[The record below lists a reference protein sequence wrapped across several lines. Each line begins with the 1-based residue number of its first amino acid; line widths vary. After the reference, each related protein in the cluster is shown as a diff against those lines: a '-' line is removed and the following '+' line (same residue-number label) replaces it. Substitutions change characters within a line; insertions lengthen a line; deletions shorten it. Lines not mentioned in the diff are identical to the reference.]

1 MTYADYEAYIEK
13 KVEQWFDS
21 VDQLFMSHSI
31 DLEEYN
37 LECKS
42 IREWADR
49 ALERYRL
56 TNTAK
61 GDTI

>member
-1 MTYADYEAYIEK
+1 MTYAEFEAHVEK
-13 KVEQWFDS
+13 KVERWFNDA
-21 VDQLFMSHSI
+21 DRLFMTHMI

-37 LECKS
+37 LECRH

-56 TNTAK
+56 TNNAK